1 MIKLTPHECKEL
13 QMKNPRL
20 WWPNGYGEQYLYKA
34 SLSLISP
41 NKDTL
46 DVKKCVSVSVSW
58 NMNCLRMR
66 ITLLW
71 CG

>member
-13 QMKNPRL
+13 QMKSPRL

-46 DVKKCVSVSVSW
+46 DVKNAYWYS
-58 NMNCLRMR
+58 
-66 ITLLW
+66 
-71 CG
+71 